1 LSEFTDRFLAEKKQT
16 SPGKGNKMW
25 SFVSPRIVFG
35 QGALDALDELEGQQ
49 ALLITDKTLVELGLV
64 DRVLEHLEKAGIEP
78 CVFDAIEPNPSVD
91 TVREGASI
99 AHRVQP
105 DWILGLGG
113 GSPMDAAK
121 AIWVLYERPDLEP
134 EDINPF
140 IRLGLRQ
147 KARLI
152 TIPTTSGTGAEVTWA
167 IVLTD
172 TEEQRKMGLGNR
184 ENIADM
190 AIVDPEMA
198 AGMPPQ
204 LTADTGLDALAH
216 AVEGYACTWHT
227 DLTDGLC
234 TQAARLVFQHLPR
247 AVSGARTQ
255 EAPDLEVREKMH
267 NAATCAGLG
276 FGNAMASIA
285 HAMGHVLG
293 AIFHISHG
301 RAVGLFLPYTIE
313 FIARQEPSRF
323 ARLAHVLS
331 DLLGDPLPAQPEQA
345 ARALASSI
353 RTLCHAIGNP
363 TSVTEAG
370 VSRADYE
377 VHLSK
382 LVKDACNDTQMITS
396 ARAPSY
402 DELRQL
408 YLYAYDGRAVDF

>member
-1 LSEFTDRFLAEKKQT
+1 
-16 SPGKGNKMW
+16 MW

-35 QGALDALDELEGQQ
+35 QGALDALDELEGQR
-49 ALLITDKTLVELGLV
+49 ALLITDTTLVELGLV
-64 DRVLEHLEKAGIEP
+64 DRVLEHLERTGIEP
-78 CVFDAIEPNPSVD
+78 CVFDAVEPNPSVD
-91 TVREGASI
+91 TVQQGASV

-113 GSPMDAAK
+113 GSPIDAAK

-152 TIPTTSGTGAEVTWA
+152 TIPTTSGTGAEATWA

-216 AVEGYACTWHT
+216 AIEGYACTWHT

-234 TQAARLVFQHLPR
+234 IQAARLVFQHLPR
-247 AVSGARTQ
+247 AVSGARTR
-255 EAPDLEVREKMH
+255 EGPDIEVREKMH

-293 AIFHISHG
+293 AVFHIPHG

-313 FIARQEPSRF
+313 FIANYAPQRF
-323 ARLAHVLS
+323 AHLAWVLS
-331 DLLGDPLPAQPEQA
+331 DLLGDPPPPQPEQA
-345 ARALASSI
+345 ARKLAASI
-353 RTLCHAIGNP
+353 RTLCHSIGNP
-363 TSVTEAG
+363 TSAAEAG
-370 VSRADYE
+370 INRADYE
-377 VHLSK
+377 AHLGK
-382 LVKDACNDTQMITS
+382 LVSDACNDTQMITS
-396 ARAPSY
+396 ARTPSF

-408 YLYAYDGRAVDF
+408 YLHAYDGRPVDF